1 MESEGRMEKDDETVL
16 GFFAGR
22 GNDLWTPAIF
32 YSHGLSFDMAC
43 RACERL
49 RLRGLLKRFDLCGRF
64 VYGIT
69 PRKGKT

>member
-1 MESEGRMEKDDETVL
+1 MAKDDEKVL
-16 GFFAGR
+16 GWFAGR

-32 YSHGLSFDMAC
+32 YSQGLSFEMAS

-64 VYGIT
+64 VYGIAAME
-69 PRKGKT
+69 GE